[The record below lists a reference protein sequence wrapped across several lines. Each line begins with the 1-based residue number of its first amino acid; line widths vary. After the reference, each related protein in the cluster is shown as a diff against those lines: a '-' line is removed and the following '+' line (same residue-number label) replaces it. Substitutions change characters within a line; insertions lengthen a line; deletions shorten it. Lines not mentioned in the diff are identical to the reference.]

1 MISGEICGVIFF
13 LAKKPTFDQC
23 LSPARLFNVVSKAF
37 FNVSNVHHITHPEVT

>member
-23 LSPARLFNVVSKAF
+23 LNYMSLFVCVLGLVKSMKNYQSAF
-37 FNVSNVHHITHPEVT
+37 